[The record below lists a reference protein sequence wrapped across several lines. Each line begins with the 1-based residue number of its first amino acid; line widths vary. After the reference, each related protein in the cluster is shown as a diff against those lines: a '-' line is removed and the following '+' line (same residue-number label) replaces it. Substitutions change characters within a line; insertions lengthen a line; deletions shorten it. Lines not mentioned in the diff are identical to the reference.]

1 MNIKY
6 TLTIGLNDKETKT
19 QLVATSDAYQMVKD
33 IIPDD
38 KTMYLV
44 EGNYTHENGDKV
56 TEKSI
61 RVELFYFEDAEATN
75 KVKSYVAKIK
85 KALNQESV
93 LVEWQTPQSDLW

>member
-6 TLTIGLNDKETKT
+6 TLTIGLNDKEDKV
-19 QLVATSDAYQMVKD
+19 QKIATSDAYQMVKD

-44 EGNYTHENGDKV
+44 EGNYTHENGDRV

-61 RVELFYFEDAEATN
+61 RVELFYFDDDKATD
-75 KVKSYVAKIK
+75 KVKAYVAEIK
-85 KALNQESV
+85 KALNQESI